1 MQITWS
7 KLDCIAPAETAR
19 IKALLLNLTEESF
32 CNLFLNIRN
41 QHSTR
46 EKFNSSYHDFIDNC
60 FNQLHLQRI
69 SEADI
74 NKFLAGKPELTEEDI
89 VKKLSD

>member
-7 KLDCIAPAETAR
+7 ELDYMVFVETAR
-19 IKALLLNLTEESF
+19 IRALLLNLTEESF
-32 CNLFLNIRN
+32 CNLLLNIRN

-46 EKFNSSYHDFIDNC
+46 EKFDSLYYNFIDNC
-60 FNQLHLQRI
+60 FNQLYLQCI

-74 NKFLAGKPELTEEDI
+74 NKFLADKSELTEEDI

>member
-7 KLDCIAPAETAR
+7 ELDHIAPAEIAR
-19 IKALLLNLTEESF
+19 TRAPLLNLTEESF
-32 CNLFLNIRN
+32 CDLLLNIRN

-46 EKFNSSYHDFIDNC
+46 EKFDSSYHDFIDNC

-74 NKFLAGKPELTEEDI
+74 DKFLAGKPELTEEDI
-89 VKKLSD
+89 VKKLPD